1 MRSLFLLMVVTVL
14 AVGGSISPNL
24 RPLLA
29 DAGENDL
36 LPVFVL
42 ARGGL
47 DGAWV
52 ASATAGMS
60 RADRQAFVVDALK
73 DYAEVSLAGIVDEI
87 ESRTGGSSSS
97 LKTHWLANAV
107 YCEAT
112 PELIAA
118 LASRSDVLL
127 VESAADPEAGL
138 IEPIDMHPA
147 TPDELDRAI
156 VWSVTKIN
164 ADDVWALGYDGT
176 GVIVG
181 VIDTGVNYNH
191 IDLAN
196 NMWSDSQGHCGYDF
210 YDNDWDPMDDND
222 HGTHCA
228 GSIVGD
234 GTGGTQTGVAPGAQC
249 MALRINY
256 YSGGESTWIEAMEF
270 GADNGAAVLSMS
282 LGSTHG
288 NMTLRTAEANL
299 LTAGVFHSV
308 AAANS
313 GPNPGT
319 VLSSGDAPPP
329 WFHPQQTQ
337 HGGQTAVVTV
347 GATDSND
354 TVASFSSR
362 GPVTWWSDYTV
373 SAPLIDPDISAPG
386 VNVVSTARTGGY
398 MTMSGTSMATP
409 HVAGVAALML
419 DANPNLTVAQI
430 DQIMEQTA
438 LDLLPTGKDNA
449 TGSGRIDALAAVQA
463 ALLVRVEESVGL
475 VPAPGVLMSAIN
487 PNPVSGSAMFQLYT
501 GEAGRARI
509 EVFDLTGR
517 IVSDIPS
524 GDIASGT
531 HSFIWNLPEGMGNG
545 IYFIRSTVNGV
556 SDTARMT
563 VVR

>member
-1 MRSLFLLMVVTVL
+1 MRSFFLLMMVSAL

-42 ARGGL
+42 AQGGL

-52 ASATAGMS
+52 GSATAGMA

-73 DYAEVSLAGIVDEI
+73 DYAEVSLAGIIDEI
-87 ESRTGGSSSS
+87 ESWPGGSSAS
-97 LKTHWLANAV
+97 LQSHWLANAV

-138 IEPIDMHPA
+138 IEPVDRRPA
-147 TPDELDRAI
+147 TQGELDLAI

-181 VIDTGVNYNH
+181 VIDTGTDYEH
-191 IDLAN
+191 PDLAN
-196 NMWSDSQGHCGYDF
+196 NMWNDGSGHCGYDF
-210 YDNDWDPMDDND
+210 YDSDWDPMDDYG
-222 HGTHCA
+222 HGTHVS

-234 GTGGTQTGVAPGAQC
+234 GASGTQTGVAPGAQC

-256 YSGGESTWIEAMEF
+256 YYGGESTWIDAMEF
-270 GADNGAAVLSMS
+270 GTENGAAVLSMS
-282 LGSTHG
+282 LGSSHG

-308 AAANS
+308 AAGNS
-313 GPNPGT
+313 GSGAGT

-347 GATDSND
+347 GATDSSD
-354 TVASFSSR
+354 TVAYFSSR
-362 GPVTWWSDYTV
+362 GPVTWWTDYTP

-386 VNVVSTARTGGY
+386 VNVLSTQWGGGY
-398 MTMSGTSMATP
+398 EYMDGTSMATP

-419 DANPNLTVAQI
+419 DANPNLTVSQI

-438 LDLLPTGKDNA
+438 LDLLPAGKDNA

-463 ALLVRVEESVGL
+463 AIAVGVEESAEP
-475 VPAPGVLMSAIN
+475 VPAPGVLMSAVN

-501 GEAGRARI
+501 GEAGHVQI

-524 GDIASGT
+524 GDLSSGT

-563 VVR
+563 VLR

>member
-1 MRSLFLLMVVTVL
+1 MKYLFICLTVAL
-14 AVGGSISPNL
+14 TASAGMITPRLVDQMETA
-24 RPLLA
+24 RA
-29 DAGENDL
+29 DAMIDI
-36 LPVFVL
+36 FVKP
-42 ARGGL
+42 AGDVDCGY
-47 DGAWV
+47 V
-52 ASATAGMS
+52 AQATAGFS
-60 RADRQAFVVDALK
+60 RADRREFAVSVMKAVAEQTQAPIL
-73 DYAEVSLAGIVDEI
+73 E
-87 ESRTGGSSSS
+87 S
-97 LKTHWLANAV
+97 LKAWPSESVTGLHTNWLANFIS
-107 YCEAT
+107 CSAT
-112 PELIAA
+112 VDAIRDM
-118 LASRSDVLL
+118 ASLECVAWVDFRP
-127 VESAADPEAGL
+127 ATCPF
-138 IEPIDMHPA
+138 IEPIDVRPA
-147 TPDELDRAI
+147 NPDELSRANAWG
-156 VWSVTKIN
+156 VDKIG
-164 ADDVWALGYDGT
+164 APAVWALGYDGE
-176 GVIVG
+176 GIVVA

-313 GPNPGT
+313 GPTPGSI
-319 VLSSGDAPPP
+319 LSSGDAPPP